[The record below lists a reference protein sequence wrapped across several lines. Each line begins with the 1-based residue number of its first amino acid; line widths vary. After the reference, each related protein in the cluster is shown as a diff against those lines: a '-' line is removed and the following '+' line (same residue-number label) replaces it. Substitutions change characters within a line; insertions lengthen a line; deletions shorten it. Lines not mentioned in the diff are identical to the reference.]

1 MAGAKTLLL
10 GLGNTILCD
19 DAAGIMVAR
28 EIGRL
33 LDGGSIDCMEAS
45 CAGWRLVDILSG
57 YEKAVIIDAIVGSG
71 AQPGE
76 CCRVIDKCGAARS
89 LRLCSSHGMGMD
101 EAIALA
107 RSSGRPMP
115 EHIAVYAI
123 EVVNP
128 YEFGEAI
135 TPEVAVRIPAI
146 ARQIIDEEKLLS

>member
-1 MAGAKTLLL
+1 MPAKTLLL

-28 EIGRL
+28 EMGRL
-33 LDGGSIDCMEAS
+33 LEGRGVDCVEAS
-45 CAGWRLVDILSG
+45 CAGWRLVDVLSG
-57 YEKAVIIDAIVGSG
+57 YEKAVIVDAIVGSG

-76 CCRVIDKCGAARS
+76 CCRVIDKCGVSRP

-101 EAIALA
+101 EAVALA

-115 EHIAVYAI
+115 ENITVYAV

-128 YEFGEAI
+128 YEFGETI
-135 TPEVAVRIPAI
+135 TPAVAARIPAI
-146 ARQIIDEEKLLS
+146 ARQIIDEERLLT